1 MRRIANSRRS
11 IAGVL
16 ISLAVA
22 LAAAAEP
29 VSAWASQGSPGCF

>member
-1 MRRIANSRRS
+1 MHRIANSRHS
-11 IAGVL
+11 IAVVL

-22 LAAAAEP
+22 LVTP

>member
-1 MRRIANSRRS
+1 MRRIANSRHGL
-11 IAGVL
+11 ATVL

-22 LAAAAEP
+22 LVSAAEP